1 MNSHWKISASIIKC
15 VAFLFR
21 SRLHTLL
28 CCEHG
33 KKKYHIFSGST
44 FVNLLK
50 DRFNCFL
57 TGINVC
63 FSFQVIMWNFN
74 ETSFGSVL
82 LNLFLVFFFHSHYYF
97 YYYDLNSIGASI
109 VGRLGSWL
117 GTISISLQ
125 GALGMVYIGEI
136 LLKSVP
142 FNQCVVSD
150 FCFRIYIF
158 HWHFVYMILFFH
170 SFCRQSMIVFDRID
184 KCL

>member
-1 MNSHWKISASIIKC
+1 
-15 VAFLFR
+15 
-21 SRLHTLL
+21 
-28 CCEHG
+28 
-33 KKKYHIFSGST
+33 
-44 FVNLLK
+44 
-50 DRFNCFL
+50 
-57 TGINVC
+57 
-63 FSFQVIMWNFN
+63 MWNFN

-82 LNLFLVFFFHSHYYF
+82 LNLFLVFSSHYYF

-150 FCFRIYIF
+150 FCFRI
-158 HWHFVYMILFFH
+158 
-170 SFCRQSMIVFDRID
+170 
-184 KCL
+184 